1 MTLKPTYH
9 ILAGSIR
16 NAIAL
21 SAMILIG
28 ISADS
33 GIGVAMAADRTAV
46 YAPHFRSLQ
55 VYPEG
60 NYYAPPIV
68 SLGAPSDRITVSF
81 DEIADSRSYLRYR
94 LVHCDAMWRPDGLL
108 ENEYLRGFNEA
119 NIDTYDFSQGTN
131 INYVHYSLTVPNE
144 NIEYTLSG
152 NYLIQVYNEDDPDT
166 TLLQAAFSV
175 TENTIELGAG
185 VTSRTDFD
193 YNGHH
198 QQLDI
203 EADFKKAS
211 TLNNPYTDL
220 AVTISQNGRIDN
232 EVMLRAPSRAGGG
245 KASYQHLPELVF
257 PAGNEYRRMECVS
270 TLYPG
275 MKVESIEYAEPF
287 YHIVVGGDESRDGQ
301 TYLYDQTQF
310 GRFTVRNSNTNDS
323 DTEADYVMVHFTL
336 YSPRLKDVDVF
347 LDGDFT
353 QRRFDPESLMVY
365 NAAYQAYEK
374 TLMLKQGAYNYQ
386 YLTVPHGSMKGNTSP
401 MEGDYY
407 QTVNEYLIKAYYR
420 VPGERYDRLGGAT
433 VVYSGK

>member
-1 MTLKPTYH
+1 MTSTLAYRRIGLRRLSAR
-9 ILAGSIR
+9 ILSAITLSV
-16 NAIAL
+16 IAL
-21 SAMILIG
+21 
-28 ISADS
+28 
-33 GIGVAMAADRTAV
+33 IGVSDMEAADRTAI
-46 YAPHFRSLQ
+46 YSPSFRSLQ

-108 ENEYLRGFNEA
+108 ESEYLTGFNEA
-119 NIDTYDFSQGTN
+119 EIETYDFSQGTN

-144 NIEYTLSG
+144 QMNYTLSG
-152 NYLIQVYNEDDPDT
+152 NYLLQVYNEDDPDT

-175 TENTIELGAG
+175 TENNINLGAG

-193 YNGHH
+193 YNGRH

-203 EADFKKAS
+203 EADYKKAPA
-211 TLNNPYTDL
+211 LHNPYTDL
-220 AVTISQNGRIDN
+220 AIIVSQNGRIDN
-232 EVMLRAPSRAGGG
+232 EVILRSPSRAGGG

-275 MKVESIEYAEPF
+275 MNVETIEYAEPF
-287 YHIVVGGDESRDGQ
+287 YHIIVRGDESREGQ
-301 TYLYDQTQF
+301 SYLYDQTQF
-310 GRFTVRNSNTNDS
+310 GRFTVRNANTNDS
-323 DTEADYVMVHFTL
+323 DTEADYVMAHFTL
-336 YSPRLKDVDVF
+336 YAPQLKNADVF

-365 NAAYQAYEK
+365 NPAYQAYEK
-374 TLMLKQGAYNYQ
+374 TMMLKQGAYNYQ
-386 YLTVPHGSMKGNTSP
+386 YLTVPHGSMKGATSP

-420 VPGERYDRLGGAT
+420 VPGERYDRLGGVT
-433 VVYSGK
+433 VVYSGM